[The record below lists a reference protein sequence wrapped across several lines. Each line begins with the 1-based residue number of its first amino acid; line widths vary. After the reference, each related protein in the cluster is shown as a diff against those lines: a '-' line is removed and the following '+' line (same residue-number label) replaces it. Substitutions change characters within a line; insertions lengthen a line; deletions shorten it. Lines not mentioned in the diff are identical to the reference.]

1 MTFLRIMLKFMEF
14 ISLFIV
20 SICSWLDNILLSS
33 IVDSCSFR
41 TGPSTDFQCFV
52 FFFFLT
58 RIKLM
63 ESSQKRSE

>member
-14 ISLFIV
+14 ISLFIA

-52 FFFFLT
+52 FFFFF
-58 RIKLM
+58 
-63 ESSQKRSE
+63 